1 MRSRCIAKT
10 MLAVSMAGLFAA
22 CAATRSPG
30 RIAADSASELQV
42 VRANS
47 AVPIERQYAIAQRV
61 EMRERVIS
69 SLPPGGA
76 RTNEVR
82 ALLSDL
88 STEDAT
94 CSELDPMYQNVV
106 GICTRSLES
115 SRGEF
120 TTAQTVTLVLVS
132 AGAIAGSIA
141 VPALVAA
148 SAANAVW
155 VAGFGGLSGGVNA
168 MMLTSREVGASPD
181 KISAARVAFLAEWN
195 PLVDAYATHRAAGE
209 CPQAAAALDKAYF
222 RCLTYLN
229 GIAAAEPVTPL
240 RTPTPSPSA
249 TATSTPTPT
258 PTKTP

>member
-1 MRSRCIAKT
+1 MRFRDFGIP
-10 MLAVSMAGLFAA
+10 MLVVFMIVALAA

-30 RIAADSASELQV
+30 RIAADSALELQA
-42 VRANS
+42 VRASS
-47 AVPIERQYAIAQRV
+47 AVPIERQYAAAQRV
-61 EMRERVIS
+61 QVRERIIS
-69 SLPPGGA
+69 SLPPGKA
-76 RTNEVR
+76 RTSEVQN
-82 ALLSDL
+82 LLSDL
-88 STEDAT
+88 STGDSS
-94 CSELDPMYQNVV
+94 CSELDPMYQRVV

-115 SRGEF
+115 SRSDF

-132 AGAIAGSIA
+132 AGAIAGSVA

-155 VAGFGGLSGGVNA
+155 IAGFGGLSGGVNA

-181 KISAARVAFLAEWN
+181 KISAARVAFLTEWN
-195 PLVDAYATHRAAGE
+195 PLIDAYATHRAAGE

-240 RTPTPSPSA
+240 RTATPSPTS